1 MCGNPH
7 DAEDLVQ
14 EACAQVLSRPR
25 WLRHDDEIGY
35 LLRALRNTY
44 VSRLRRAGRR
54 PAEVPL
60 EDHSEAVSSVT
71 SMDPQAALQVNELF
85 EAIAELPEPSRE
97 VIVAVDVMGLSYRD
111 AAKALEIKEATVTTR
126 LHRARR
132 RVADSLSSTDAPQR
146 AASK

>member
-14 EACAQVLSRPR
+14 EACAQVLARPR
-25 WLRHDDEIGY
+25 WLRHDDELGY

-60 EDHSEAVSSVT
+60 DDQAEPAANWSSF
-71 SMDPQAALQVNELF
+71 DPHAALQVSELF
-85 EAIAELPEPSRE
+85 EAIAALPEPARD
-97 VIVAVDVMGLSYRD
+97 VIVAVDVVGLSYRD
-111 AAKALEIKEATVTTR
+111 AADALGIKEATVTTR
-126 LHRARR
+126 LHRARTR
-132 RVADSLSSTDAPQR
+132 IAQAVQGDFESVAATG
-146 AASK
+146 